1 LDYFDSMNSE
11 KEISNLLEDSNLSV
25 TEISFRAGL
34 SRATIYDVRKGKFRL
49 KPESLERLL
58 LALEVPGEQI
68 RYLIEKTIEERME
81 DRMSKPGTKVSD
93 KEATVF
99 ATELA
104 DRIGDLGIL
113 VSSKDENVDFVLSL
127 GREKIPVIVK
137 ISVVQP
143 ERFFAS
149 IMAAKLEYGSSWA
162 VIVTP
167 FPPAPHR
174 YEKLFDHHRIEWTDG
189 QGLLKL
195 TKNKNG

>member
-1 LDYFDSMNSE
+1 MNSE
-11 KEISNLLEDSNLSV
+11 EEIANLLADSKLSV

-34 SRATIYDVRKGKFRL
+34 SRATIYDVKRGRFRL

-68 RYLIEKTIEERME
+68 RFLIEKTIEERME
-81 DRMSKPGTKVSD
+81 DRMAKPGSKGSD
-93 KEATVF
+93 KEATLF
-99 ATELA
+99 ATDLEG
-104 DRIGDLGIL
+104 RIADLGIR

-137 ISVVQP
+137 ISVAQP

-149 IMAAKLEYGSSWA
+149 IMAAKLEYRSGWA

-167 FPPAPHR
+167 FPPSPHK
-174 YEKLFDHHRIEWTDG
+174 YEKLFAHHRIEWTDG

-195 TKNKNG
+195 IKNKNA

>member
-1 LDYFDSMNSE
+1 MNSE
-11 KEISNLLEDSNLSV
+11 EEIANLLEDSKLSV

-34 SRATIYDVRKGKFRL
+34 SRATIYDVKRGRFRL
-49 KPESLERLL
+49 KPESMERLL

-93 KEATVF
+93 KEASRF
-99 ATELA
+99 ATELEGRVA
-104 DRIGDLGIL
+104 DLGIR

-137 ISVVQP
+137 ISVAQP
-143 ERFFAS
+143 ERFFAP
-149 IMAAKLEYGSSWA
+149 IMAAKLEYGSGWA

-167 FPPAPHR
+167 FPPSPHR
-174 YEKLFDHHRIEWTDG
+174 YQKLFAHHRIEWTDG
-189 QGLLKL
+189 QGFLKL
-195 TKNKNG
+195 LEKKGGAK

>member
-1 LDYFDSMNSE
+1 MNSE

-81 DRMSKPGTKVSD
+81 DRMSKPGSKGSD
-93 KEATVF
+93 KEAFRF

-104 DRIGDLGIL
+104 GRIGELGIL

-137 ISVVQP
+137 ISVAQP
-143 ERFFAS
+143 ERFFAP

-174 YEKLFDHHRIEWTDG
+174 YEKLFDHHRIKWLDG

-195 TKNKNG
+195 IKNKNA

>member
-1 LDYFDSMNSE
+1 MNSE
-11 KEISNLLEDSNLSV
+11 EEIANLLADSKLSV

-34 SRATIYDVRKGKFRL
+34 SRATIYDVKRGRFRL

-68 RYLIEKTIEERME
+68 RFLIEKTIEERME
-81 DRMSKPGTKVSD
+81 DRMAKPGSKGSD
-93 KEATVF
+93 KEATLF
-99 ATELA
+99 ATELEG
-104 DRIGDLGIL
+104 RIADLGIR

-137 ISVVQP
+137 ISVAQP

-149 IMAAKLEYGSSWA
+149 IMAAKLEYRSGWA

-167 FPPAPHR
+167 FPPSPHK
-174 YEKLFDHHRIEWTDG
+174 YEKLFAHHRIEWTDG

-195 TKNKNG
+195 IKNKNA

>member
-1 LDYFDSMNSE
+1 MNSE
-11 KEISNLLEDSNLSV
+11 EEIANLLADSKLSV

-34 SRATIYDVRKGKFRL
+34 SRAAIYDVKRGRFRL
-49 KPESLERLL
+49 KPESMERLL

-81 DRMSKPGTKVSD
+81 DRMAKPGTKGSD
-93 KEATVF
+93 KEAFRF
-99 ATELA
+99 ATELEGRVA
-104 DRIGDLGIL
+104 DLGIR

-137 ISVVQP
+137 ISVAQP
-143 ERFFAS
+143 ERFFAP
-149 IMAAKLEYGSSWA
+149 IMAAKLEYGSGWA

-167 FPPAPHR
+167 FPPSPHR
-174 YEKLFDHHRIEWTDG
+174 YQKLFAHHRIEWTDG

-195 TKNKNG
+195 LEKKGGAK

>member
-1 LDYFDSMNSE
+1 MNSE
-11 KEISNLLEDSNLSV
+11 EEIANLLADSKLSV

-34 SRATIYDVRKGKFRL
+34 SRATIYDVKRGRFRL
-49 KPESLERLL
+49 KPESLECLL

-68 RYLIEKTIEERME
+68 RFLIEKTIEERME
-81 DRMSKPGTKVSD
+81 DRMAKPGSKGSD
-93 KEATVF
+93 KEATLF
-99 ATELA
+99 ATELEG
-104 DRIGDLGIL
+104 RIADLGIR

-137 ISVVQP
+137 ISVAQP

-149 IMAAKLEYGSSWA
+149 IMAAKLEYRSGWA

-167 FPPAPHR
+167 FPPSPHK
-174 YEKLFDHHRIEWTDG
+174 YEKLFAHHRIEWTDG

-195 TKNKNG
+195 IKNKNA